1 MIQPQLKTS
10 LDKEFFG
17 GKGIVLALEVEKNLR
32 LDQFRA
38 IECRDIG
45 LIAQIT
51 TEIEAL
57 DFLIEQA
64 YRTFIKFHVSRNID
78 HWDEEE
84 TPS

>member
-1 MIQPQLKTS
+1 MTQQVLKTS

-32 LDQFRA
+32 KDQFEA
-38 IECRDIG
+38 IEHRDIG
-45 LIAQIT
+45 LISQIT
-51 TEIEAL
+51 TEIESL

-78 HWDEEE
+78 HWDDEI
-84 TPS
+84 PS